1 MTARQRARGAVAL
14 GVALVI
20 AFVPAL
26 GGVVTGP
33 SAWYEGLAKPL
44 WNPPGWVFGP
54 VWTALYASMW
64 VASWLVWRERGG
76 KPRAVRVALWVYL
89 AQLVLNA
96 AWSPL
101 FFGLRRPD
109 LAMIDIVLLWA
120 AIVATVALFWRVRP
134 VAGAVLL
141 PYLAWVT
148 FAAGLNFAIWRMN
161 A

>member
-1 MTARQRARGAVAL
+1 MTTTLTARGGLAL
-14 GVALVI
+14 GAALLI

-26 GGVVTGP
+26 GGVFTGP
-33 SAWYEGLAKPL
+33 SAWYEGLAKPS

-54 VWTALYASMW
+54 VWTALYASMG
-64 VASWLVWRERGG
+64 VASWLVWRERGRA
-76 KPRAVRVALWVYL
+76 RAVRAALWVY
-89 AQLVLNA
+89 AVQLVLNA

-109 LAMIDIVLLWA
+109 LAMIDIVLLWVT
-120 AIVATVALFWRVRP
+120 IVATVVLFWRVRP

-148 FAAGLNFAIWRMN
+148 FASGLNFAIWRMN